1 MLLQYGPRFFST
13 LFFGQMVYPP
23 PPPGQKI
30 SHTPMAK
37 SGSALTCLTK
47 EGKLEKINNKN
58 ILIV

>member
-23 PPPGQKI
+23 PPGQKI
-30 SHTPMAK
+30 SRTPMARP
-37 SGSALTCLTK
+37 GSALTCLTK